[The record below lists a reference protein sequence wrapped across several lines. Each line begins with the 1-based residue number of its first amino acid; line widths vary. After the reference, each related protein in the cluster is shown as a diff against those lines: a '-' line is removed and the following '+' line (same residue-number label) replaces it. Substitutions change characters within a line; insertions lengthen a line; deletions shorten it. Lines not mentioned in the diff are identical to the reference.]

1 VGDGEKPVEDHSC
14 IASCECLRVFT
25 LGVVFLLD
33 ENRKNNNAEV
43 STEPRSS
50 RVAAIRNCVT
60 VRETNGRTDGR
71 TGSATRAAALC
82 GAVIITAATDT
93 LSTDS

>member
-1 VGDGEKPVEDHSC
+1 MGDGEKPVEDHSC
-14 IASCECLRVFT
+14 IASSECLRVFT

-71 TGSATRAAALC
+71 TDGKCNTCSGLMWGGDHHC
-82 GAVIITAATDT
+82 SDGYIEH
-93 LSTDS
+93 